1 MELGYP
7 YQDRVPQDAALERA
21 MDGDLLRVLIG
32 ISRFRGR
39 I

>member
-1 MELGYP
+1 MELGQP
-7 YQDRVPQDAALERA
+7 YQDRVPQDAAPERA

-32 ISRFRGR
+32 LSQFRGR